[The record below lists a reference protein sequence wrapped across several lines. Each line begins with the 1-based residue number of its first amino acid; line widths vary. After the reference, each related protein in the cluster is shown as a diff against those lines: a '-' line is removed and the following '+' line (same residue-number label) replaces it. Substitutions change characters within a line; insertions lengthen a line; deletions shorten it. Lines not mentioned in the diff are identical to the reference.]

1 MSESFGSHP
10 RERSARAQRG
20 GAEPPAPRPREP
32 RGAAGGARRERAG
45 AARRLGLRF
54 LALGYL
60 AMLLALPV
68 GMIFYRTFEHGLGAV
83 WSAASAPNAEHA
95 FWLSIELVAIAVP
108 LNTVFGIAIAIL
120 LERHRFRGRALL
132 GLLVDLP
139 FAISPVVVG
148 LSLVL
153 AYGQTGW
160 FGGWLARNGVQV
172 IFSIPGMVLATAFV
186 SMPFVARETIP
197 VLRELGTDSE
207 QAAATLGASG
217 WQTFWR
223 VTLPG
228 IRWGV
233 VYGVVLT
240 TARALGEFGA
250 VSVVSGNIEGQT
262 QTLPLYVQDRF
273 QNFDTTGA
281 YTAAVVLAL
290 LALGTLLA
298 MNLLTRRT
306 RKPSRSTTR
315 RSAKRE
321 RVSKAPV
328 EASA

>member
-1 MSESFGSHP
+1 MSSSGQGTVSIAP
-10 RERSARAQRG
+10 GAGVQPARGAQRRAARAAERSARA
-20 GAEPPAPRPREP
+20 
-32 RGAAGGARRERAG
+32 RRIGVRT
-45 AARRLGLRF
+45 

-60 AMLLALPV
+60 ALLLLAPV
-68 GMIFYRTFEHGLGAV
+68 GMIFYRTFEHGLTPV
-83 WSAASAPNAEHA
+83 WNAITAPNAIHS
-95 FWLSIELVAIAVP
+95 FWLSIEVVAIAVP
-108 LNTVFGIAIAIL
+108 LNTIFGVGMALL
-120 LERHRFRGRALL
+120 LERGRLPFKSLL
-132 GLLVDLP
+132 GVVIDLP

-148 LSLVL
+148 LALVL
-153 AYGQTGW
+153 VYGKTGW
-160 FGGWLARNGVQV
+160 FGDWLAENGIQV
-172 IFSIPGMVLATAFV
+172 IFSVPGMVLATAIV
-186 SMPFVARETIP
+186 SLPFVARETIP

-207 QAAATLGASG
+207 QAAETLGASA

-250 VSVVSGNIEGQT
+250 VSIVSGRIEGQT

-273 QNFDTTGA
+273 ENFDSTGA

-290 LALGTLLA
+290 LALATLLA

-306 RKPSRSTTR
+306 RGRM
-315 RSAKRE
+315 A
-321 RVSKAPV
+321 A
-328 EASA
+328 